1 MFFYQGYKRET
12 IEHPTNTREKLME
25 AFFQFLEDH
34 QIAYTRHDHPA
45 VYTVEEADRLV
56 PELAAAK
63 TKNLFL
69 RDDKGRRHFL
79 VVVPGHKQ
87 VDLKLLKDRMGI
99 KRISFGSPERLKKHL
114 GIEPGAV
121 SLLAL
126 YNDTAHA
133 VELFVDQELWAS
145 ESFQCHPLVNTATL
159 EIARED
165 LTRFLENTGHEAT
178 IIEVPGR

>member
-1 MFFYQGYKRET
+1 MEVFFK
-12 IEHPTNTREKLME
+12 
-25 AFFQFLEDH
+25 FLETN

-56 PELAAAK
+56 PELPAAK

-69 RDDKGRRHFL
+69 RDDKGKRHFL

-87 VDLKLLKDRMGI
+87 VDLKTLKDRMGV

-114 GIEPGAV
+114 EIEPGAV

-126 YNDTAHA
+126 YNDKAHA
-133 VELFVDQELWAS
+133 VEVFVDQDLWAS

-159 EIARED
+159 EITREN
-165 LTRFLENTGHEAT
+165 LARFLEITGHEMKL
-178 IIEVPGR
+178 IDVPER

>member
-1 MFFYQGYKRET
+1 
-12 IEHPTNTREKLME
+12 ME
-25 AFFQFLEDH
+25 AFYQFLEAK
-34 QIAYTRHDHPA
+34 QIEYTRHDHPA

-87 VDLKLLKDRMGI
+87 VDLKMLKDRMGV
-99 KRISFGSPERLKKHL
+99 KRISFGSPDRLKKHL

-121 SLLAL
+121 SILGL
-126 YNDTAHA
+126 YNDKAHA
-133 VELFVDQELWAS
+133 VEVFVDRDLWAS
-145 ESFQCHPLVNTATL
+145 KAFQCHPLVNTATL
-159 EIARED
+159 EITREN
-165 LTRFLENTGHEAT
+165 LIRFLDITGHEMKL
-178 IIEVPGR
+178 IDVPER

>member
-1 MFFYQGYKRET
+1 
-12 IEHPTNTREKLME
+12 ME
-25 AFFQFLEDH
+25 AFFQFLEDN
-34 QIAYTRHDHPA
+34 QIAYARHDHPA

-56 PELAAAK
+56 PKLAAAK

-69 RDDKGRRHFL
+69 RDEKGQRHFL

-87 VDLKLLKDRMGI
+87 VNLKQLKDRMEI
-99 KRISFGSPERLKKHL
+99 KRISFGSSERMKKHL

-121 SLLAL
+121 SILAL
-126 YNDTAHA
+126 YNDKAHA

-159 EIARED
+159 EITRD
-165 LTRFLENTGHEAT
+165 NLLRFLEITGHDMKLIQLPE
-178 IIEVPGR
+178 R

>member
-1 MFFYQGYKRET
+1 
-12 IEHPTNTREKLME
+12 ME
-25 AFFQFLEDH
+25 AFIQFLETN

-56 PELAAAK
+56 PELTAAK

-69 RDDKGRRHFL
+69 RDNKGKRHFL

-87 VDLKLLKDRMGI
+87 VDLKTLKDRMGV
-99 KRISFGSPERLKKHL
+99 KRISFGSSERLKKHL

-121 SLLAL
+121 SILAL
-126 YNDTAHA
+126 YNDKAHA
-133 VELFVDQELWAS
+133 VELFVDHELWAS

-159 EIARED
+159 EISRD
-165 LTRFLENTGHEAT
+165 NLLRFLKITGHDMK
-178 IIEVPGR
+178 IIR